1 MNERET
7 ERFKIIQETRKE
19 FEKAQ
24 LKQNKEVN
32 QMFEL
37 ARKRTQ
43 AEIVKNKFNVT
54 NIEETMSDLLGSLNQ
69 AHNVVDDYTDSDN
82 ASDNSLSPR
91 NSIIKS
97 VTLDNTEETTQETTE
112 EIEETEETEETVI
125 NNIEIIIEDISGN

>member
-1 MNERET
+1 MDERET

-37 ARKRTQ
+37 AQKRTQ

-82 ASDNSLSPR
+82 TSDSSLSPR
-91 NSIIKS
+91 NSITNTTT
-97 VTLDNTEETTQETTE
+97 TLDTDETNEVVGNASEVEETT
-112 EIEETEETEETVI
+112 IE
-125 NNIEIIIEDISGN
+125 NIEIIIEDISGN